1 MASKRKST
9 TPCMIPVKTV
19 VLQGASAEAQP
30 AEALPAGPQQALP
43 AEAPAASS
51 EAAQNSSS
59 TDGAALANG
68 HRSTL
73 DGYSYACK
81 YCDFRSQDITQFV
94 GHVNSEHT
102 DFNKDPTFVCTEC
115 SFLAKTPEGLSLH
128 NAKCHSGEASFVWN
142 VAKPDN
148 HVIVEQS
155 VPESTSTPELLGEP
169 SAEGTDGQAE
179 IIITK
184 TPIMKIM
191 KGKAEAKKIHTLKEN
206 VPGQPVGEALPNPSA
221 GETEVKEADHSFV
234 NGAVPVS
241 QASTTPAKPPHAAN
255 GPLIG
260 TVPVLPAGIA
270 QFLSL
275 QQQPPAHAQH
285 HAHQPLPTAKSLP
298 KVMIPLSSIPTYN
311 AAMDSN
317 SFLKNSFHKF
327 PYPTKAE
334 LCYLTVVTKYPE
346 EQLKIWFTAQ
356 RLKQGISW
364 SPEEIEDARKK
375 MFNTVIQSVPQPT
388 ITVLNTPLVANA
400 GSVQHLIQAA
410 LPGHVV
416 GQPEGT
422 AGGLLVTQP
431 LMANGLQA
439 PSSSL
444 PLAVT
449 SVPKQPAVAP
459 INTVCSNTTSAVKV
473 VNAAQS
479 LLTAC
484 PSITSQ
490 AFLDASIYK
499 NKKSHE
505 QLSALKGSFC
515 RNQFPGQSEVEH
527 LTKVTGLSTREVRKW
542 FSDRRYHCRNLK
554 GSRAMMPGEP
564 GSLLIDSMPEVPFS
578 PASKAP
584 EVPCT
589 PTAATL
595 ATHPSAKRQSW
606 HQTPDFTPTK
616 YKERAPEQLRALE
629 SSFAQNPLPLDEE
642 LDRLRTETKMT
653 RREIDSWFSERRKK
667 VNSEEPTKADGG
679 ASQEEGEA
687 AEEEGGAEGSAGDPR
702 VPGESGSPDM
712 PSSHTSAERK
722 VSPIKINL
730 KNLRVT
736 EANGK
741 SELPG
746 LGACEP
752 EDDGPSKLAE
762 QHPGKATYKKTAQQ
776 RHLLRQLFVQTQW
789 PSTQD
794 YDSIMAQTGLPRP
807 EVVRWFGDS
816 RYALKN
822 GQLKWYEDYKRG
834 NFPPGLLVIAPGNR
848 ELLQDYYVTHKTLYE
863 EDLQTLC
870 DKTQMSSQQV
880 KQWFAEKMGEETR
893 AVADPG
899 SEDQSPGDSV
909 AVHKGLGDTRS
920 EVSENSEPLEPRAPE
935 ASSEP
940 CDTSSP
946 QAGRQ
951 LGKAPMGALAILCG
965 YGEGHPWVGTELP
978 ARGRLLY
985 QRPKAAWL
993 PRGQLAADVI
1003 GV

>member
-19 VLQGASAEAQP
+19 VLQETEADPVEGFNEGTQQ
-30 AEALPAGPQQALP
+30 ELPPETPSVNDAVNNNNNNNGTL
-43 AEAPAASS
+43 S
-51 EAAQNSSS
+51 
-59 TDGAALANG
+59 NG
-68 HRSTL
+68 HRNTF
-73 DGYSYACK
+73 DGDSYVCK
-81 YCDFRSQDITQFV
+81 YCDFGSQDMNQFM
-94 GHVNSEHT
+94 GHMNSEHT
-102 DFNKDPTFVCTEC
+102 DFNKDPTFVCIEC
-115 SFLAKTPEGLSLH
+115 SFMAKTSEGLSLH
-128 NAKCHSGEASFVWN
+128 NAKCHTGEISFIWN
-142 VAKPDN
+142 VAKQDN
-148 HVIVEQS
+148 HITVEQIIS
-155 VPESTSTPELLGEP
+155 DSTSSHDLSGE
-169 SAEGTDGQAE
+169 SYEEGIDGQAE

-206 VPGQPVGEALPNPSA
+206 LPNSSVGENLLSQPAGDNLVSQSV
-221 GETEVKEADHSFV
+221 GETDVKESDHSFT
-234 NGAVPVS
+234 NGSVPVS
-241 QASTTPAKPPHAAN
+241 QATSNPVKTSHVAN

-270 QFLSL
+270 QFLSI
-275 QQQPPAHAQH
+275 QQQPQVHAQH
-285 HAHQPLPTAKSLP
+285 HHHQPLPTSKSLP

-400 GSVQHLIQAA
+400 GNVQHLIQAA

-416 GQPEGT
+416 TGQPEGT
-422 AGGLLVTQP
+422 GGLLVTQP
-431 LMANGLQA
+431 IMANGLQGT
-439 PSSSL
+439 SSSL
-444 PLAVT
+444 TLAVT

-459 INTVCSNTTSAVKV
+459 HNTVCSNTASTVKV

-484 PSITSQ
+484 PTITSQ
-490 AFLDASIYK
+490 AFLDSSIYK

-515 RNQFPGQSEVEH
+515 RNQFPGQGEVEH
-527 LTKVTGLSTREVRKW
+527 LTKITGLTTREVRKW

-554 GSRAMMPGEP
+554 GTRSMLPGDN
-564 GSLLIDSMPEVPFS
+564 SSMIMDSAPDVTFTLS
-578 PASKAP
+578 PKAP
-584 EVPCT
+584 DLACVTTATT
-589 PTAATL
+589 PGV
-595 ATHPSAKRQSW
+595 HHSAKRQSW

-616 YKERAPEQLRALE
+616 YKERAPEQIRALE
-629 SSFAQNPLPLDEE
+629 SSFAQNPIPLEE
-642 LDRLRTETKMT
+642 EVDRLRSETKMT

-667 VNSEEPTKADGG
+667 KSAEENKKSEEA
-679 ASQEEGEA
+679 ASQEEEEVEEDCGEEDPA
-687 AEEEGGAEGSAGDPR
+687 DEWRVSSENGSSEAPGGDQPR
-702 VPGESGSPDM
+702 V
-712 PSSHTSAERK
+712 ERK

-736 EANGK
+736 EANGRNESLGLSANDHEEEQGLNK
-741 SELPG
+741 SL
-746 LGACEP
+746 
-752 EDDGPSKLAE
+752 E
-762 QHPGKATYKKTAQQ
+762 QPKNKVNYKKTAQQ

-789 PSTQD
+789 PTNQE
-794 YDSIMAQTGLPRP
+794 YDGLVSQSGLPRA

-822 GQLKWYEDYKRG
+822 GQLKWYEDYKHG
-834 NFPPGLLVIAPGNR
+834 NFPPGLLVISPSNR
-848 ELLQDYYVTHKTLYE
+848 ELLQDYYKTHKTLYE
-863 EDLQTLC
+863 DDLQSLC

-880 KQWFAEKMGEETR
+880 KLWFAEKMGEETR
-893 AVADPG
+893 AVSDTC
-899 SEDQSPGDSV
+899 SEDQYSSTGEQAGNP
-909 AVHKGLGDTRS
+909 KGTGDTYS
-920 EVSENSEPLEPRAPE
+920 EVSENSESWEPSGQE
-935 ASSEP
+935 ISSEP
-940 CDTSSP
+940 FDTLSP
-946 QAGRQ
+946 QAGIQ
-951 LGKAPMGALAILCG
+951 L
-965 YGEGHPWVGTELP
+965 E
-978 ARGRLLY
+978 
-985 QRPKAAWL
+985 
-993 PRGQLAADVI
+993 AD
-1003 GV
+1003 

>member
-19 VLQGASAEAQP
+19 VLPNAIVEAQP
-30 AEALPAGPQQALP
+30 AEALPEGPQQDLP
-43 AEAPAASS
+43 SEAPATTS
-51 EAAQNSSS
+51 EPAQNSSN
-59 TDGAALANG
+59 TDGSALANG
-68 HRSTL
+68 HQSTS
-73 DGYSYACK
+73 DGYLYSCK
-81 YCDFRSQDITQFV
+81 DCDFRSQDMTQFV
-94 GHVNSEHT
+94 GHMNSEHT
-102 DFNKDPTFVCTEC
+102 DFNKDPTFVCTGC
-115 SFLAKTPEGLSLH
+115 SFLAKNPEGLSLH
-128 NAKCHSGEASFVWN
+128 NAKCHLGEASFVWN

-148 HVIVEQS
+148 HVVVEQS
-155 VPESTSTPELLGEP
+155 VPESSSAPDLAGEP
-169 SAEGTDGQAE
+169 STEGTDGQAG

-191 KGKAEAKKIHTLKEN
+191 KGKAEAKKIHMLKEN
-206 VPGQPVGEALPNPSA
+206 VPSQPVGEALPKPSG
-221 GETEVKEADHSFV
+221 GETEVKEGDHAFV
-234 NGAVPVS
+234 NGAAPVS
-241 QASTTPAKPPHAAN
+241 QPSASSAKPPHGAN

-260 TVPVLPAGIA
+260 SVPVLPAGIA

-275 QQQPPAHAQH
+275 QQQPPVHAQH
-285 HAHQPLPTAKSLP
+285 HPHQPLPTSKSLP

-388 ITVLNTPLVANA
+388 ITVLNTPLVASA
-400 GSVQHLIQAA
+400 GNVQHLIQAA

-431 LMANGLQA
+431 LANGLQA
-439 PSSSL
+439 PNSSL

-449 SVPKQPAVAP
+449 SVPKQPSVTP
-459 INTVCSNTTSAVKV
+459 INTVCSNTASAVKV

-490 AFLDASIYK
+490 AFLDANIYK

-564 GSLLIDSMPEVPFS
+564 GSILIDSVPEVPFS
-578 PASKAP
+578 PSSKAP
-584 EVPCT
+584 EVACI
-589 PTAATL
+589 PTVASL
-595 ATHPSAKRQSW
+595 ASHPAVKRQSW
-606 HQTPDFTPTK
+606 HQAPDFTPTK
-616 YKERAPEQLRALE
+616 YKERAPEQLRVLE

-642 LDRLRTETKMT
+642 LDRLRSETKMT
-653 RREIDSWFSERRKK
+653 RREIDSWFSERRRK
-667 VNSEEPTKADGG
+667 VNTEETKKTDEN
-679 ASQEEGEA
+679 ASQEEEEA
-687 AEEEGGAEGSAGDPR
+687 AEDEGGEGELAAELRVAGENGAP
-702 VPGESGSPDM
+702 EM
-712 PSSHTSAERK
+712 LINQTSAERR

-736 EANGK
+736 EASGK
-741 SELPG
+741 SDLPG
-746 LGACEP
+746 LGVCEP
-752 EDDGPSKLAE
+752 EDDGWSKLAE
-762 QHPGKATYKKTAQQ
+762 QPPGKMSYKKTAQQ

-789 PSTQD
+789 PSNQD

-822 GQLKWYEDYKRG
+822 GQLKWYEDYKHG

-848 ELLQDYYVTHKTLYE
+848 ELLQDYYMTHKMLYE
-863 EDLQTLC
+863 EDLQNLC

-880 KQWFAEKMGEETR
+880 KQWFAEKMET
-893 AVADPG
+893 D
-899 SEDQSPGDSV
+899 
-909 AVHKGLGDTRS
+909 
-920 EVSENSEPLEPRAPE
+920 
-935 ASSEP
+935 
-940 CDTSSP
+940 
-946 QAGRQ
+946 
-951 LGKAPMGALAILCG
+951 
-965 YGEGHPWVGTELP
+965 
-978 ARGRLLY
+978 
-985 QRPKAAWL
+985 
-993 PRGQLAADVI
+993 
-1003 GV
+1003 

>member
-19 VLQGASAEAQP
+19 VLQDASTEAQP
-30 AEALPAGPQQALP
+30 AETLPEGPQQDP
-43 AEAPAASS
+43 PPEAPAASI
-51 EAAQNSSS
+51 EAASNPSS
-59 TDGAALANG
+59 TDGSALANG
-68 HRSTL
+68 HQSTL
-73 DGYSYACK
+73 DGYSYSCK
-81 YCDFRSQDITQFV
+81 YCDFRSQDMTQFV
-94 GHVNSEHT
+94 GHMNSEHT
-102 DFNKDPTFVCTEC
+102 DFNKDPTFVCTGC

-128 NAKCHSGEASFVWN
+128 NARCHSGEASFLWN
-142 VAKPDN
+142 VARPDN
-148 HVIVEQS
+148 HVVVEQS
-155 VPESTSTPELLGEP
+155 VPVPESTGTPDLTGEP
-169 SAEGTDGQAE
+169 TAEGSDGQAE

-206 VPGQPVGEALPNPSA
+206 VPGQPVGEAFPKPVA
-221 GETEVKEADHSFV
+221 GETEAKEGDHSFV
-234 NGAVPVS
+234 NGAVPIS
-241 QASTTPAKPPHAAN
+241 QASASSAKPPHAAN
-255 GPLIG
+255 GPLMG

-270 QFLSL
+270 PFLSL
-275 QQQPPAHAQH
+275 QQQPPAHSQH
-285 HAHQPLPTAKSLP
+285 HSHQPLPTSKTLP

-388 ITVLNTPLVANA
+388 ITVLNTPLVASASN
-400 GSVQHLIQAA
+400 VQHLIQAA

-449 SVPKQPAVAP
+449 SVPKQSTVAP

-490 AFLDASIYK
+490 AFLDASMYK

-554 GSRAMMPGEP
+554 GSRTMVPGEH
-564 GSLLIDSMPEVPFS
+564 SSIVIDSVPEGPFS
-578 PASKAP
+578 PSSKAP
-584 EVPCT
+584 EVTCI
-589 PTAATL
+589 PTTTL

-606 HQTPDFTPTK
+606 HQAPDFTPTK

-642 LDRLRTETKMT
+642 LDRLRSETKMT

-667 VNSEEPTKADGG
+667 AHAAEPKKADES
-679 ASQEEGEA
+679 ASQEEEA
-687 AEEEGGAEGSAGDPR
+687 AEDEGREEASELRA
-702 VPGESGSPDM
+702 PGENGSPDM
-712 PSSHTSAERK
+712 ASSHSLAERK

-741 SELPG
+741 GELLA
-746 LGACEP
+746 LGAFEP
-752 EDDGPSKLAE
+752 EDEGSNKGVE
-762 QHPGKATYKKTAQQ
+762 QPPGKVTYKKTAQQ

-789 PSTQD
+789 PSNQD

-822 GQLKWYEDYKRG
+822 GQLKWYEDYKHG
-834 NFPPGLLVIAPGNR
+834 NFPPGLLIIAPGNR
-848 ELLQDYYVTHKTLYE
+848 ELLQDYYMAHKTLYE
-863 EDLQTLC
+863 EDLQSLC

-893 AVADPG
+893 AVADTG
-899 SEDQSPGDSV
+899 SEDQGPGTSEPV
-909 AVHKGLGDTRS
+909 AIHKGMGDTYS
-920 EVSENSEPLEPRAPE
+920 EVSENSDSWEPGAPE

-940 CDTSSP
+940 FDTSST
-946 QAGRQ
+946 QTGLQ
-951 LGKAPMGALAILCG
+951 L
-965 YGEGHPWVGTELP
+965 ET
-978 ARGRLLY
+978 
-985 QRPKAAWL
+985 
-993 PRGQLAADVI
+993 D
-1003 GV
+1003 

>member
-19 VLQGASAEAQP
+19 VLQDASVEAQP
-30 AEALPAGPQQALP
+30 AEALPQAPQQDLP
-43 AEAPAASS
+43 PEVPATSS
-51 EAAQNSSS
+51 EATQNASS
-59 TDGAALANG
+59 TEGSALANG

-73 DGYSYACK
+73 DGYLYSCK
-81 YCDFRSQDITQFV
+81 YCDFRSHDMTQFV
-94 GHVNSEHT
+94 GHMNSEHT
-102 DFNKDPTFVCTEC
+102 DFNKDPTFVCAGC

-128 NAKCHSGEASFVWN
+128 NAKCHLGEATFVWN

-148 HVIVEQS
+148 HVVVEQS
-155 VPESTSTPELLGEP
+155 VPEITSTPDLAGEP
-169 SAEGTDGQAE
+169 SAEGVDGQAE

-206 VPGQPVGEALPNPSA
+206 VPSQPVSEALPKLSA
-221 GETEVKEADHSFV
+221 GETEVKEGDHSFV
-234 NGAVPVS
+234 NGAMPVS
-241 QASTTPAKPPHAAN
+241 QASTSSTKPTHAAN

-275 QQQPPAHAQH
+275 QQQPPMHGQH
-285 HAHQPLPTAKSLP
+285 HTHQTLPTSKALP
-298 KVMIPLSSIPTYN
+298 KVMVPLSSIPAYN
-311 AAMDSN
+311 VAMDSN

-388 ITVLNTPLVANA
+388 ITVLNTPLVASA
-400 GSVQHLIQAA
+400 GNVQHLIQAA

-449 SVPKQPAVAP
+449 SVSKQPSVAP

-554 GSRAMMPGEP
+554 GSRAMMSGDH
-564 GSLLIDSMPEVPFS
+564 SSIIIDSVPEVSFS
-578 PASKAP
+578 PSSKAP
-584 EVPCT
+584 EVTCVPM
-589 PTAATL
+589 AATL

-642 LDRLRTETKMT
+642 LDRLRSETKMT

-667 VNSEEPTKADGG
+667 VTAEETKKADENV
-679 ASQEEGEA
+679 SQEEEEA
-687 AEEEGGAEGSAGDPR
+687 AEDEGGEEDLASELR
-702 VPGESGSPDM
+702 VPGENGSPEL
-712 PSSHTSAERK
+712 PGSQTLAERK

-736 EANGK
+736 EANDK
-741 SELPG
+741 SEIPG
-746 LGACEP
+746 MTICEP
-752 EDDGPSKLAE
+752 EDEVLNKLAE
-762 QHPGKATYKKTAQQ
+762 QPPGKVSCKKTAQQ

-789 PSTQD
+789 PSNQD
-794 YDSIMAQTGLPRP
+794 YDAIMAQTGLPRP

-834 NFPPGLLVIAPGNR
+834 NFPPGLLVVTPGNQQ
-848 ELLQDYYVTHKTLYE
+848 LLQDYYMTHKLLSE
-863 EDLQTLC
+863 EDLQSLC
-870 DKTQMSSQQV
+870 DKTQMNPQQV

-893 AVADPG
+893 AVVDTGIEDPG
-899 SEDQSPGDSV
+899 PG
-909 AVHKGLGDTRS
+909 AGEPAAAHKGKADTYS
-920 EVSENSEPLEPRAPE
+920 ELAENSELWEPSIPAASLEPF
-935 ASSEP
+935 
-940 CDTSSP
+940 DKSSP
-946 QAGRQ
+946 QAGLQ
-951 LGKAPMGALAILCG
+951 L
-965 YGEGHPWVGTELP
+965 ET
-978 ARGRLLY
+978 
-985 QRPKAAWL
+985 
-993 PRGQLAADVI
+993 D
-1003 GV
+1003 

>member
-19 VLQGASAEAQP
+19 VLQNASVEAQP
-30 AEALPAGPQQALP
+30 AEALPEGPQQDMP
-43 AEAPAASS
+43 SEAPAATT

-59 TDGAALANG
+59 TDGSALANG
-68 HRSTL
+68 HRNTL
-73 DGYSYACK
+73 DGYLYSCK
-81 YCDFRSQDITQFV
+81 DCDFRSQDMTQFV
-94 GHVNSEHT
+94 GHMNSEHT
-102 DFNKDPTFVCTEC
+102 DFNKDPTFICTGC
-115 SFLAKTPEGLSLH
+115 SFLAKNPEGLSLH
-128 NAKCHSGEASFVWN
+128 NAKCHLGEASFVWN
-142 VAKPDN
+142 VIKADN
-148 HVIVEQS
+148 HVMVEQS
-155 VPESTSTPELLGEP
+155 VPESTSTPDIAVEP
-169 SAEGTDGQAE
+169 STEGSDGQAE

-191 KGKAEAKKIHTLKEN
+191 KSKAEAKKIHMLKEN
-206 VPGQPVGEALPNPSA
+206 VPSQPG
-221 GETEVKEADHSFV
+221 GETLPKPSGGEIEVKEGDHTFV
-234 NGAVPVS
+234 NGAAPVS
-241 QASTTPAKPPHAAN
+241 QASASSAKHPHAAN

-260 TVPVLPAGIA
+260 SVPVLPAGIA

-275 QQQPPAHAQH
+275 QQQPPVHAQH
-285 HAHQPLPTAKSLP
+285 HAHQPLPTSKSLP

-388 ITVLNTPLVANA
+388 ITVLNTPLVASA
-400 GSVQHLIQAA
+400 GNVQHLIQAA

-422 AGGLLVTQP
+422 SGGLLVTQP

-439 PSSSL
+439 PNSSL

-449 SVPKQPAVAP
+449 CIPKQPSVTP
-459 INTVCSNTTSAVKV
+459 VNTVCSNTTSAVKV

-490 AFLDASIYK
+490 AFLDANIYK

-554 GSRAMMPGEP
+554 GSRTMMPGEP
-564 GSLLIDSMPEVPFS
+564 GSILIDSLPEVPLS
-578 PASKAP
+578 PSSKAP
-584 EVPCT
+584 EVACILT
-589 PTAATL
+589 VASL
-595 ATHPSAKRQSW
+595 ASHPAAKRQSW

-616 YKERAPEQLRALE
+616 YKERAPEQLRVLE
-629 SSFAQNPLPLDEE
+629 NSFAQNPLPLDEE
-642 LDRLRTETKMT
+642 LDRLRSETKMT

-667 VNSEEPTKADGG
+667 VNAEETKKADENG
-679 ASQEEGEA
+679 SQEEEEA
-687 AEEEGGAEGSAGDPR
+687 AEDEGGEGELASELR
-702 VPGESGSPDM
+702 VTGENGSPEM
-712 PSSHTSAERK
+712 PINQTSAERK

-730 KNLRVT
+730 KNLRVS
-736 EANGK
+736 EASGK
-741 SELPG
+741 TDLPG
-746 LGACEP
+746 LSACEP
-752 EDDGPSKLAE
+752 EDDGLNKLAE
-762 QHPGKATYKKTAQQ
+762 QPLGKMSYKKTAQQ

-789 PSTQD
+789 PSNQD

-822 GQLKWYEDYKRG
+822 GQLKWYEDYKHG

-848 ELLQDYYVTHKTLYE
+848 ELLQDYYMTHKMLYE
-863 EDLQTLC
+863 EDLQNLC
-870 DKTQMSSQQV
+870 EKTQMGSWQV

-893 AVADPG
+893 AVADTG
-899 SEDQSPGDSV
+899 GEDQHPGAGELV
-909 AVHKGLGDTRS
+909 AIHKGLGDTYS
-920 EVSENSEPLEPRAPE
+920 EVSESSELCEPSVPE

-940 CDTSSP
+940 FETSNS
-946 QAGRQ
+946 QTG
-951 LGKAPMGALAILCG
+951 LEL
-965 YGEGHPWVGTELP
+965 ETE
-978 ARGRLLY
+978 
-985 QRPKAAWL
+985 
-993 PRGQLAADVI
+993 
-1003 GV
+1003 

>member
-1 MASKRKST
+1 MKE
-9 TPCMIPVKTV
+9 
-19 VLQGASAEAQP
+19 GD
-30 AEALPAGPQQALP
+30 QA
-43 AEAPAASS
+43 
-51 EAAQNSSS
+51 
-59 TDGAALANG
+59 
-68 HRSTL
+68 
-73 DGYSYACK
+73 
-81 YCDFRSQDITQFV
+81 
-94 GHVNSEHT
+94 
-102 DFNKDPTFVCTEC
+102 
-115 SFLAKTPEGLSLH
+115 
-128 NAKCHSGEASFVWN
+128 
-142 VAKPDN
+142 
-148 HVIVEQS
+148 
-155 VPESTSTPELLGEP
+155 
-169 SAEGTDGQAE
+169 
-179 IIITK
+179 
-184 TPIMKIM
+184 
-191 KGKAEAKKIHTLKEN
+191 
-206 VPGQPVGEALPNPSA
+206 
-221 GETEVKEADHSFV
+221 FV
-234 NGAVPVS
+234 NGAAPVS
-241 QASTTPAKPPHAAN
+241 QASTNSAKPPHVAN
-255 GPLIG
+255 GPLLG

-275 QQQPPAHAQH
+275 QQPAPHTQH

-388 ITVLNTPLVANA
+388 ITVLNTPLVASA
-400 GSVQHLIQAA
+400 GNVQHLIQAA

-449 SVPKQPAVAP
+449 SVPKPPSVAP

-554 GSRAMMPGEP
+554 GSRAGLPGEH
-564 GSLLIDSMPEVPFS
+564 GSLLVDSGPEVAFS
-578 PASKAP
+578 PSSKAP
-584 EVPCT
+584 EVTCI

-595 ATHPSAKRQSW
+595 ATPPSAKRQSW

-653 RREIDSWFSERRKK
+653 RREIDGWFSERRKK
-667 VNSEEPTKADGG
+667 VSAEEAKKAEEG
-679 ASQEEGEA
+679 ASQGEEEATEEQGEEG
-687 AEEEGGAEGSAGDPR
+687 STGDLK
-702 VPGESGSPDM
+702 VPGESGSPEVLG
-712 PSSHTSAERK
+712 SHSLAERK

-741 SELPG
+741 SELLG
-746 LGACEP
+746 LGTCEP
-752 EDDGPSKLAE
+752 EDDVPSKLAE
-762 QHPGKATYKKTAQQ
+762 QPSGKVSCKKTAQQ

-789 PSTQD
+789 PSNQD

-834 NFPPGLLVIAPGNR
+834 NFPPGLLVIAPNNR
-848 ELLQDYYVTHKTLYE
+848 ELLQDYYVTHKMLYE
-863 EDLQTLC
+863 ADLQGLC
-870 DKTQMSSQQV
+870 DKTQMSAQQV

-893 AVADPG
+893 AVADTASESQGPG
-899 SEDQSPGDSV
+899 AGDP
-909 AVHKGLGDTRS
+909 AMVHRGMGDTYL
-920 EVSENSEPLEPRAPE
+920 EVSENSESWEPGAPE

-940 CDTSSP
+940 FDTPSP
-946 QAGRQ
+946 QAGPQ
-951 LGKAPMGALAILCG
+951 L
-965 YGEGHPWVGTELP
+965 ET
-978 ARGRLLY
+978 
-985 QRPKAAWL
+985 
-993 PRGQLAADVI
+993 D
-1003 GV
+1003 

>member
-1 MASKRKST
+1 
-9 TPCMIPVKTV
+9 MIPVKTV
-19 VLQGASAEAQP
+19 VLQNAIVEAHAE
-30 AEALPAGPQQALP
+30 EALLEGPQQDLLS
-43 AEAPAASS
+43 EAPAATS
-51 EAAQNSSS
+51 ETAQNSSNVEGS
-59 TDGAALANG
+59 ALANG
-68 HRSTL
+68 HRSSL
-73 DGYSYACK
+73 DGYLYSCK
-81 YCDFRSQDITQFV
+81 DCDFRSQDMTQFV
-94 GHVNSEHT
+94 GHMNSEHT
-102 DFNKDPTFVCTEC
+102 DFNKDPTFVCTGC
-115 SFLAKTPEGLSLH
+115 SFLAKNPEGLSLH
-128 NAKCHSGEASFVWN
+128 NAKCHLGEASFVWN
-142 VAKPDN
+142 VARPDN
-148 HVIVEQS
+148 HVVVEQT
-155 VPESTSTPELLGEP
+155 VPESTSTPDLAGEP
-169 SAEGTDGQAE
+169 NTEGIDGQAG

-191 KGKAEAKKIHTLKEN
+191 KGKAEAKKIHMLKEN
-206 VPGQPVGEALPNPSA
+206 VPSQPMGEALPKPS
-221 GETEVKEADHSFV
+221 GLETEVKEGDHAFV
-234 NGAVPVS
+234 NGAAPVS
-241 QASTTPAKPPHAAN
+241 QTPASSAKPSHGAN

-260 TVPVLPAGIA
+260 SVPVLPAGIA

-275 QQQPPAHAQH
+275 QQQPPVHAQQH
-285 HAHQPLPTAKSLP
+285 PHQPLPTSKSLP

-388 ITVLNTPLVANA
+388 ITVLNTPLVASA
-400 GSVQHLIQAA
+400 GNVQHLIQAA

-431 LMANGLQA
+431 LANGLQA
-439 PSSSL
+439 PNSSL

-449 SVPKQPAVAP
+449 SIPKQPSVTP
-459 INTVCSNTTSAVKV
+459 INTVCSNTASAVKV

-490 AFLDASIYK
+490 AFLDANMYK

-564 GSLLIDSMPEVPFS
+564 GSILIDSVPEVPFS
-578 PASKAP
+578 PSSKAP
-584 EVPCT
+584 EVTCI
-589 PTAATL
+589 PTVASL
-595 ATHPSAKRQSW
+595 ASHPAAKRQSW
-606 HQTPDFTPTK
+606 HQTPDFTPMK
-616 YKERAPEQLRALE
+616 YKERAPEQLRVLE

-642 LDRLRTETKMT
+642 LDRLRNETKMT
-653 RREIDSWFSERRKK
+653 RREIDSWFSERRRK
-667 VNSEEPTKADGG
+667 VNSEETKKADEN
-679 ASQEEGEA
+679 ASQEEEEA
-687 AEEEGGAEGSAGDPR
+687 VEDEGGGDLAGELR
-702 VPGESGSPDM
+702 VAGENGSPEM
-712 PSSHTSAERK
+712 PMNQTSAERK

-736 EANGK
+736 EASGK
-741 SELPG
+741 NDLAG
-746 LGACEP
+746 LGVCEP
-752 EDDGPSKLAE
+752 EDDGLNKLAE
-762 QHPGKATYKKTAQQ
+762 QLPGKMSYKKTAQQ

-822 GQLKWYEDYKRG
+822 GQLKWYEDYKHG
-834 NFPPGLLVIAPGNR
+834 NFPPGLLVITPGNR
-848 ELLQDYYVTHKTLYE
+848 ELLQDYYMMHKMLYE
-863 EDLQTLC
+863 EDLQNLC

-893 AVADPG
+893 AVADTG
-899 SEDQSPGDSV
+899 GEDQHSGIGERV
-909 AVHKGLGDTRS
+909 AVHKALADTYS
-920 EVSENSEPLEPRAPE
+920 EVSENNETWESSAPE

-940 CDTSSP
+940 FDASTS
-946 QAGRQ
+946 QTG
-951 LGKAPMGALAILCG
+951 L
-965 YGEGHPWVGTELP
+965 ELET
-978 ARGRLLY
+978 
-985 QRPKAAWL
+985 
-993 PRGQLAADVI
+993 D
-1003 GV
+1003 

>member
-19 VLQGASAEAQP
+19 VLQEASTEAQP
-30 AEALPAGPQQALP
+30 AETLPEGPQQELP
-43 AEAPAASS
+43 PEVPTTSS
-51 EAAQNSSS
+51 EAAPSSS
-59 TDGAALANG
+59 SADSTALANG

-73 DGYSYACK
+73 DGYSYSCR
-81 YCDFRSQDITQFV
+81 YCDFKAQDVAQFV
-94 GHVNSEHT
+94 GHINSEHT
-102 DFNKDPTFVCTEC
+102 DFNKDPNFICTEC
-115 SFLAKTPEGLSLH
+115 SFLAKNPEGLSLH
-128 NAKCHSGEASFVWN
+128 NAKCHSSEASFVWN
-142 VAKPDN
+142 VAMPDN
-148 HVIVEQS
+148 HVVVEQS
-155 VPESTSTPELLGEP
+155 IPESTSTPDPPGEP
-169 SAEGTDGQAE
+169 NPEGTDGQAE

-206 VPGQPVGEALPNPSA
+206 VPSQPA
-221 GETEVKEADHSFV
+221 GETLPTSSSGEKETKEGDHSFI
-234 NGAVPVS
+234 NGGVPVS
-241 QASTTPAKPPHAAN
+241 QPSTNSAKRPHASN

-275 QQQPPAHAQH
+275 QQQPPVHAQH
-285 HAHQPLPTAKSLP
+285 HPHQPLPTSKSLP

-388 ITVLNTPLVANA
+388 ITVLNTPLVANT
-400 GSVQHLIQAA
+400 GNVQHLIQAT

-431 LMANGLQA
+431 LLANGLQA

-444 PLAVT
+444 PLSVS
-449 SVPKQPAVAP
+449 SVPKQPPVAP

-554 GSRAMMPGEP
+554 GSRGMLPGEH
-564 GSLLIDSMPEVPFS
+564 SSIIIDSLPEVPFS
-578 PASKAP
+578 PAAKAP
-584 EVPCT
+584 DGT
-589 PTAATL
+589 SIPTAASL
-595 ATHPSAKRQSW
+595 ATHPSARRQSW

-616 YKERAPEQLRALE
+616 YKERAPEQLRVLE

-653 RREIDSWFSERRKK
+653 RREIDSWFSERRKRGTA
-667 VNSEEPTKADGG
+667 EESRRVDDGAPQEDDEAVEDDGG
-679 ASQEEGEA
+679 EEDMAQDLRIRGEN
-687 AEEEGGAEGSAGDPR
+687 
-702 VPGESGSPDM
+702 GSPELPGD
-712 PSSHTSAERK
+712 HTLAERK

-741 SELPG
+741 NELPG
-746 LGACEP
+746 LELFEP
-752 EDDGPSKLAE
+752 EDDGSNKLAE
-762 QHPGKATYKKTAQQ
+762 QPPGRGGYKKTAQQ

-789 PSTQD
+789 PSNQD
-794 YDSIMAQTGLPRP
+794 YDNIMAQTGLPRP

-834 NFPPGLLVIAPGNR
+834 NFPPGLLVITPSNR
-848 ELLQDYYVTHKTLYE
+848 ELLQDYYTTHKMLYE
-863 EDLQTLC
+863 DDLQSLC

-893 AVADPG
+893 TVADTV
-899 SEDQSPGDSV
+899 SEDQGPGDPP
-909 AVHKGLGDTRS
+909 AVHKTGMGDTYL
-920 EVSENSEPLEPRAPE
+920 EVSENSELWEPSAPE

-940 CDTSSP
+940 LDAQSP
-946 QAGRQ
+946 QAG
-951 LGKAPMGALAILCG
+951 LKL
-965 YGEGHPWVGTELP
+965 ET
-978 ARGRLLY
+978 
-985 QRPKAAWL
+985 
-993 PRGQLAADVI
+993 D
-1003 GV
+1003 